1 MREGPIPYAIRR
13 TADLSLTFFI
23 GAVVAKFR
31 FQITRWIATRHPS
44 LLATLSGLAVFVFM
58 YSFGYDWV
66 ERMPESVRHIAE
78 VFTTAA
84 SAFFVAL
91 AISMPAPSR
100 RGVPKFFGTISYS
113 LYLVH
118 QVAIMAVVLL
128 FYGQYP
134 APLMWPIS
142 IAASIGLAWLF
153 YLAVEKPSKAASR
166 AVRSQATINSPAPQ
180 AP

>member
-1 MREGPIPYAIRR
+1 MSTRR
-13 TADLSLTFFI
+13 PSV
-23 GAVVAKFR
+23 VVA
-31 FQITRWIATRHPS
+31 
-44 LLATLSGLAVFVFM
+44 LSGLAVFVFM

-66 ERMPESVRHIAE
+66 EWTSESVRHIAE
-78 VFTTAA
+78 DFTAAA

-91 AISMPAPSR
+91 AISMPAPRR
-100 RGVPKFFGTISYS
+100 RGVPGFLGTISYS

-134 APLMWPIS
+134 APLMWVIS

-153 YLAVEKPSKAASR
+153 YLAIEKPSKAASR
-166 AVRSQATINSPAPQ
+166 ALRLGSGSTT
-180 AP
+180 